1 MIMSYTFRKT
11 AKIVVCILLCAAALM
26 SVACSGKKQTVSRKE
41 AQNIVESFFDALADN
56 KTDKA
61 ISLLH
66 PSGNVV
72 LDEYMHLMKNN
83 YKIDLQRGIII
94 DNYTGY
100 TAVNYDSS
108 VKGAY
113 AEISA
118 NILSAEGERAVLV
131 VRVVEN
137 EEGRG
142 IYSFSITKK

>member
-1 MIMSYTFRKT
+1 
-11 AKIVVCILLCAAALM
+11 
-26 SVACSGKKQTVSRKE
+26 
-41 AQNIVESFFDALADN
+41 
-56 KTDKA
+56 
-61 ISLLH
+61 
-66 PSGNVV
+66 
-72 LDEYMHLMKNN
+72 MKNN

-137 EEGRG
+137 EEGLG